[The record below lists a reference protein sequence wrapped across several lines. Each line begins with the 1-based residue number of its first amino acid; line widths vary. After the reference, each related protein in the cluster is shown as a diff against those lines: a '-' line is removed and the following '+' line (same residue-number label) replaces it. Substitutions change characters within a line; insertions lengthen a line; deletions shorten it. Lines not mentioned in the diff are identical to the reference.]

1 MSALDDLLVIEEG
14 FWRAAG
20 LRDSYAAHLADDS
33 VHVFPGWGVTSDNE
47 RVLQAV
53 DSVDPWESFEIE
65 EPTLLELSD
74 GAAAL
79 VYTARAHRAGEDEY
93 VAAMT
98 SVYRETGDGWKLVI
112 HHRRRS
118 NLRR

>member
-1 MSALDDLLVIEEG
+1 MPDLDHLLALEEG

-20 LRDSYAAHLADDS
+20 SRDAYAAHLADDS
-33 VHVFPGWGVTSDNE
+33 VHVFPGWGATKDNE

-53 DSVDPWESFEIE
+53 ESVDPWESFEID
-65 EPTLLELSD
+65 EPALVDLGE

-79 VYTARAHRAGEDEY
+79 VYTARAHRSGQDEY

-98 SVYRETGDGWKLVI
+98 SVYRKTRDGWKLVI
-112 HHRRRS
+112 HQQTP
-118 NLRR
+118 L

>member
-65 EPTLLELSD
+65 EPRGD
-74 GAAAL
+74 
-79 VYTARAHRAGEDEY
+79 DE
-93 VAAMT
+93 
-98 SVYRETGDGWKLVI
+98 RLPGDG
-112 HHRRRS
+112 RRLETR
-118 NLRR
+118 NPPQTPL